1 MGGKN
6 LILLERDSHDQLTIS
21 ALQIKVEVNL
31 EPWRTT
37 KGNEKGTCWFSSL
50 ALISLM
56 CHLFPLIQ
64 QFRGI

>member
-6 LILLERDSHDQLTIS
+6 LILLERDSHDKLTIS

-37 KGNEKGTCWFSSL
+37 KGNEKVTCWFSSL

-56 CHLFPLIQ
+56 
-64 QFRGI
+64 